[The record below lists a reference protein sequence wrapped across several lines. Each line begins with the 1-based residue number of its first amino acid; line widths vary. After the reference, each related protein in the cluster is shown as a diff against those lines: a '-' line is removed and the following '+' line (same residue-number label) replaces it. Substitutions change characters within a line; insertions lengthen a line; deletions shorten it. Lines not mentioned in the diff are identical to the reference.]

1 LFFEVQKMNKK
12 MHPRN
17 QHKENYNFPELIQAV
32 PELGAFVK
40 MNAYGNESIDF
51 FNAEA
56 VKLLNKAL
64 LKSNYG
70 IAHWDIPAN
79 YLCPPIPGR
88 AEYMHQVAD
97 LLYKNNP
104 EYLQDKK
111 LGNNIRVL
119 DVGVGANCI
128 YPIVGV
134 HDYNWN
140 FVGTDIDEKAIA
152 ASQKIVNENESLQHK
167 IELRHQ
173 KNAHD
178 IFHGIILPNEKF
190 HLTVCNPPFHA
201 SLQEAQQGN
210 LRKNRNLKNTRNT
223 KVQLNFGGQG
233 TELWCEG
240 GEETFIEK
248 MILQS
253 AAYSNQV
260 LWFSTLVSKESTLKK
275 IQLKLEY
282 VDAREMKILPMQ
294 LGNKVSRI
302 VAWSFHSELRN
313 GKIGD
318 FIPTA

>member
-1 LFFEVQKMNKK
+1 

-17 QHKENYNFPELIQAV
+17 QHKEKYNFTDLIQAV

-173 KNAHD
+173 KNPHV

-282 VDAREMKILPMQ
+282 VDAREMKILTMQ

-302 VAWSFHSELRN
+302 VCWSFQKELRC
-313 GKIGD
+313 
-318 FIPTA
+318 

>member
-1 LFFEVQKMNKK
+1 

-70 IAHWDIPAN
+70 IAHWDIPTN

-88 AEYMHQVAD
+88 AEYMHHVAD

-128 YPIVGV
+128 YPIVGA

-190 HLTVCNPPFHA
+190 NLTVCNPPFHA

-223 KVQLNFGGQG
+223 KVQLNFGGHG

-302 VAWSFHSELRN
+302 VCWSFFANPR
-313 GKIGD
+313 I
-318 FIPTA
+318 

>member
-1 LFFEVQKMNKK
+1 

-32 PELGAFVK
+32 PELGVFVK

-97 LLYKNNP
+97 LLYNNNP

-128 YPIVGV
+128 YPIVGA

-152 ASQKIVNENESLQHK
+152 ASQKIVNENDSLQHK

-223 KVQLNFGGQG
+223 KVQLNFGGHG

-253 AAYSNQV
+253 AVYSNQV
-260 LWFSTLVSKESTLKK
+260 LWFSSLVSKESTLKK

-313 GKIGD
+313 WKTFG
-318 FIPTA
+318 FIPTS

>member
-1 LFFEVQKMNKK
+1 

-17 QHKENYNFPELIQAV
+17 QHKEKYNFPKLIQAV

-111 LGNNIRVL
+111 LGNNIRVI

-128 YPIVGV
+128 YPIVGA

-152 ASQKIVNENESLQHK
+152 ASQKIVNENDSLQHK

-178 IFHGIILPNEKF
+178 IFHGIILPEEKF
-190 HLTVCNPPFHA
+190 NLTVCNPPFHA

-210 LRKNRNLKNTRNT
+210 LRKNRNLKNSRNA

-253 AAYSNQV
+253 AVYSNQV

-302 VAWSFHSELRN
+302 VCWSFQKELRC
-313 GKIGD
+313 
-318 FIPTA
+318 

>member
-1 LFFEVQKMNKK
+1 MKEPNK
-12 MHPRN
+12 
-17 QHKENYNFPELIQAV
+17 YNFPELIQAL
-32 PELGAFVK
+32 PELAPFVK
-40 MNAYGNESIDF
+40 TNAYGNESIDF
-51 FNAEA
+51 FNPIA

-64 LKSNYG
+64 LKKNYG
-70 IAHWDIPAN
+70 VANWDIPEN

-88 AEYMHQVAD
+88 AEYMHQIAD

-104 EYLQDKK
+104 NFLQDKN

-128 YPIVGV
+128 YPIIGA
-134 HDYNWN
+134 HEYNWN
-140 FVGTDIDEKAIA
+140 FVGSDIDEKAIA
-152 ASQKIVNENESLQHK
+152 ASQKIVDANDSLQHK

-178 IFHGIILPNEKF
+178 IFHGIILPEEKF
-190 HLTVCNPPFHA
+190 QLTVCNPPFHA

-210 LRKNRNLKNTRNT
+210 LRKNRNLKNSRNA

-253 AAYSNQV
+253 SVYANQV
-260 LWFSTLVSKESTLKK
+260 EWFSTLVSKESTLKK

-282 VDAREMKILPMQ
+282 VDARDMRILPMQ

-302 VAWSFHSELRN
+302 VAW
-313 GKIGD
+313 KY
-318 FIPTA
+318 

>member
-1 LFFEVQKMNKK
+1 LFFEVQKMNKI

-17 QHKENYNFPELIQAV
+17 QHNDKYNFPELIQAI

-64 LKSNYG
+64 LKKHYG
-70 IAHWDIPAN
+70 VANWDIPEH

-88 AEYMHQVAD
+88 AEYLHQIAD

-104 EYLQDKK
+104 NFLQDKK

-128 YPIVGV
+128 YPIIGV
-134 HDYNWN
+134 HEYNWN
-140 FVGTDIDEKAIA
+140 FVGSDIDEKAIA
-152 ASQKIVNENESLQHK
+152 ASQKIVNENDSLQHK

-178 IFHGIILPNEKF
+178 IFHGIILPEEKF
-190 HLTVCNPPFHA
+190 QLTVCNPPFHA

-210 LRKNRNLKNTRNT
+210 LRKNRNLKNSRNA

-253 AAYSNQV
+253 AAYAKQV
-260 LWFSTLVSKESTLKK
+260 EWFSTLVSKESTLKK

-282 VDAREMKILPMQ
+282 VEARDMRILPMNI
-294 LGNKVSRI
+294 GNKSSRV
-302 VAWSFHSELRN
+302 VAW
-313 GKIGD
+313 KY
-318 FIPTA
+318 

>member
-1 LFFEVQKMNKK
+1 

-88 AEYMHQVAD
+88 AEYMHQAAD

-173 KNAHD
+173 KNPHD
-178 IFHGIILPNEKF
+178 IFHGILLPNEKF

-302 VAWSFHSELRN
+302 VAWSFQNELRC
-313 GKIGD
+313 
-318 FIPTA
+318 

>member
-1 LFFEVQKMNKK
+1 

-17 QHKENYNFPELIQAV
+17 QHKENYNFLELIQAV

-104 EYLQDKK
+104 EYLKDKK

-152 ASQKIVNENESLQHK
+152 ASQKIVNENDSLQHK

-201 SLQEAQQGN
+201 SLQESQQGN

-302 VAWSFHSELRN
+302 VCWSFQKELRY
-313 GKIGD
+313 
-318 FIPTA
+318 

>member
-1 LFFEVQKMNKK
+1 

>member
-1 LFFEVQKMNKK
+1 

-17 QHKENYNFPELIQAV
+17 QHNDKYNFPELIQAI

-70 IAHWDIPAN
+70 IEHWDIPEN

-88 AEYMHQVAD
+88 AEYLHQIAD

-104 EYLQDKK
+104 NFLEDKK

-128 YPIVGV
+128 YPIIGV
-134 HDYNWN
+134 HEYNWN
-140 FVGTDIDEKAIA
+140 FVGSDIDEKAIA
-152 ASQKIVNENESLQHK
+152 ASQKIVDENDSLQHK

-178 IFHGIILPNEKF
+178 IFHGILLPNEKF

-210 LRKNRNLKNTRNT
+210 LRKNRNLKNSRNA

-253 AAYSNQV
+253 AVYAKQV
-260 LWFSTLVSKESTLKK
+260 EWFSTLVSKESTLKK

-282 VDAREMKILPMQ
+282 VDARDMRILPMQ

-313 GKIGD
+313 GKASG
-318 FIPTA
+318 FIPTS

>member
-1 LFFEVQKMNKK
+1 

-152 ASQKIVNENESLQHK
+152 ASQKIVNQNDSLQHK

-302 VAWSFHSELRN
+302 VAWSFQKELRC
-313 GKIGD
+313 
-318 FIPTA
+318 

>member
-1 LFFEVQKMNKK
+1 

-32 PELGAFVK
+32 PELGTFVK

-88 AEYMHQVAD
+88 AEYIHQVAD

-111 LGNNIRVL
+111 LGNNIRAL

-173 KNAHD
+173 KNPHD
-178 IFHGIILPNEKF
+178 IFHGILLPNEKF

-313 GKIGD
+313 WKIGD
-318 FIPTA
+318 FIPTL

>member
-1 LFFEVQKMNKK
+1 MKEPNK
-12 MHPRN
+12 
-17 QHKENYNFPELIQAV
+17 YNFPELIQAL
-32 PELGAFVK
+32 PELGQFVK
-40 MNAYGNESIDF
+40 TNAYGNESIDF

-64 LKSNYG
+64 LKKHYG
-70 IAHWDIPAN
+70 VANWDIPAN

-88 AEYMHQVAD
+88 AEYLHQVAD
-97 LLYKNNP
+97 LLNANNP
-104 EYLQDKK
+104 NFLQDKK

-128 YPIVGV
+128 YPIIGV
-134 HDYNWN
+134 HEYNWN
-140 FVGTDIDEKAIA
+140 FVGSDIDEKAIA
-152 ASQKIVNENESLQHK
+152 ASQKIVNDNDSLQHK
-167 IELRHQ
+167 ITLRHQ

-178 IFHGIILPNEKF
+178 IFHGIILPEEKF
-190 HLTVCNPPFHA
+190 NLTVCNPPFHA

-210 LRKNRNLKNTRNT
+210 LRKNRNLKNMRNT

-302 VAWSFHSELRN
+302 VCWSFSANPR
-313 GKIGD
+313 I
-318 FIPTA
+318 

>member
-1 LFFEVQKMNKK
+1 

-17 QHKENYNFPELIQAV
+17 QHKENYNFQELIQAV
-32 PELGAFVK
+32 PELGVFVK

-119 DVGVGANCI
+119 DLGVGANCI
-128 YPIVGV
+128 YPIVGA

-152 ASQKIVNENESLQHK
+152 ASQKIVDANDSLQHK

-178 IFHGIILPNEKF
+178 IFHGIILPEEKF
-190 HLTVCNPPFHA
+190 NLTVCNPPFHA

-210 LRKNRNLKNTRNT
+210 LRKNRNLKNTRNA

-253 AAYSNQV
+253 AAYAKQV
-260 LWFSTLVSKESTLKK
+260 EWFSTLVSKESTLKK

-282 VDAREMKILPMQ
+282 VDARDMRILPMDI
-294 LGNKVSRI
+294 GNKSSRV
-302 VAWSFHSELRN
+302 VAWRF
-313 GKIGD
+313 
-318 FIPTA
+318 

>member
-1 LFFEVQKMNKK
+1 

-17 QHKENYNFPELIQAV
+17 QHNDKYNFPELIQAI

-70 IAHWDIPAN
+70 IAQWDIPAN

-88 AEYMHQVAD
+88 AEYLHQIAD

-104 EYLQDKK
+104 DFLQDKS

-128 YPIVGV
+128 YPIIGV
-134 HDYNWN
+134 HEYNWN
-140 FVGTDIDEKAIA
+140 FVGSDIDEKAIA
-152 ASQKIVNENESLQHK
+152 ASQKIVDENDSLQHK

-178 IFHGIILPNEKF
+178 IFHGIILPEEKF
-190 HLTVCNPPFHA
+190 NLTVCNPPFHA

-253 AAYSNQV
+253 AVYAKQV
-260 LWFSTLVSKESTLKK
+260 EWFSTLVSKESTLKK

-282 VDAREMKILPMQ
+282 VDARDMRIFPMNI
-294 LGNKVSRI
+294 GNKSSRV
-302 VAWSFHSELRN
+302 VAW
-313 GKIGD
+313 KY
-318 FIPTA
+318 

>member
-1 LFFEVQKMNKK
+1 

-17 QHKENYNFPELIQAV
+17 QHKENYNFPELIQAI

-40 MNAYGNESIDF
+40 LNAYGNESIDF

-152 ASQKIVNENESLQHK
+152 ASQKIVNENDSLQHK

-223 KVQLNFGGQG
+223 KVQLNFGGHG

-253 AAYSNQV
+253 AVYSNQV

-318 FIPTA
+318 FIPTL

>member
-1 LFFEVQKMNKK
+1 

-17 QHKENYNFPELIQAV
+17 QHNDKYNFPELIQTL
-32 PELGAFVK
+32 PELAPFVK
-40 MNAYGNESIDF
+40 TNAYGNESIDF
-51 FNAEA
+51 FDPIA

-64 LKSNYG
+64 LKKHYG
-70 IAHWDIPAN
+70 VANWDIPEN

-88 AEYMHQVAD
+88 AEYMHQIAD
-97 LLYKNNP
+97 LLANK
-104 EYLQDKK
+104 D
-111 LGNNIRVL
+111 NIRVL

-128 YPIVGV
+128 YPIIGV
-134 HDYNWN
+134 HEYNWN
-140 FVGTDIDEKAIA
+140 FVGSDIDEKAIA
-152 ASQKIVNENESLQHK
+152 ASQKIVDENESLQHK

-178 IFHGIILPNEKF
+178 IFHGIILPEEKF
-190 HLTVCNPPFHA
+190 NLTVCNPPFHA

-210 LRKNRNLKNTRNT
+210 LRKNRNLKNSRNA

-253 AAYSNQV
+253 AVYANQV
-260 LWFSTLVSKESTLKK
+260 EWFSTLVSKESTLKK

-282 VDAREMKILPMQ
+282 VDALDMRILPMQ

-302 VAWSFHSELRN
+302 VAWKF
-313 GKIGD
+313 
-318 FIPTA
+318 

>member
-1 LFFEVQKMNKK
+1 MNKK

-17 QHKENYNFPELIQAV
+17 QHKEKYNFPKLIQAV

-111 LGNNIRVL
+111 LGNNIRVI

-128 YPIVGV
+128 YPIVGA

-152 ASQKIVNENESLQHK
+152 ASQKIVNENDSLQHK

-178 IFHGIILPNEKF
+178 IFHGIILPEEKF
-190 HLTVCNPPFHA
+190 NLTVCNPPFHA

-210 LRKNRNLKNTRNT
+210 LRKNRNLKNSRNA

-253 AAYSNQV
+253 AVYSNQV

-302 VAWSFHSELRN
+302 VCWSFQKELRC
-313 GKIGD
+313 
-318 FIPTA
+318 

>member
-1 LFFEVQKMNKK
+1 

-32 PELGAFVK
+32 PELGVFVK

-128 YPIVGV
+128 YPIVGA

-140 FVGTDIDEKAIA
+140 FVGTDIDEKAIT
-152 ASQKIVNENESLQHK
+152 ASQRIVNENDSLQHK

-223 KVQLNFGGQG
+223 KLQLNFGGHG

-253 AAYSNQV
+253 AVYSNQV

-318 FIPTA
+318 FIPTS

>member
-1 LFFEVQKMNKK
+1 
-12 MHPRN
+12 
-17 QHKENYNFPELIQAV
+17 
-32 PELGAFVK
+32 

-104 EYLQDKK
+104 EYLQNKK

-140 FVGTDIDEKAIA
+140 FVGTDIDEKAIV

-173 KNAHD
+173 KNPHD

-190 HLTVCNPPFHA
+190 QLTVCNPPFHA
-201 SLQEAQQGN
+201 SLQEAQRGN

-223 KVQLNFGGQG
+223 KVQLNFGGHG

-253 AAYSNQV
+253 AVYSNQV
-260 LWFSTLVSKESTLKK
+260 LWFSTLVSKEITLKK

-302 VAWSFHSELRN
+302 VCWSFFANPR
-313 GKIGD
+313 I
-318 FIPTA
+318 

>member
-1 LFFEVQKMNKK
+1 MKEPNK
-12 MHPRN
+12 
-17 QHKENYNFPELIQAV
+17 YNFPELIQAV

-128 YPIVGV
+128 YPIVGA

-167 IELRHQ
+167 IELRNQ
-173 KNAHD
+173 KNPHD
-178 IFHGIILPNEKF
+178 IFHGIILPTEKF

-313 GKIGD
+313 WKASG
-318 FIPTA
+318 FIPTS

>member
-1 LFFEVQKMNKK
+1 M
-12 MHPRN
+12 
-17 QHKENYNFPELIQAV
+17 
-32 PELGAFVK
+32 
-40 MNAYGNESIDF
+40 
-51 FNAEA
+51 
-56 VKLLNKAL
+56 
-64 LKSNYG
+64 
-70 IAHWDIPAN
+70 
-79 YLCPPIPGR
+79 
-88 AEYMHQVAD
+88 
-97 LLYKNNP
+97 
-104 EYLQDKK
+104 
-111 LGNNIRVL
+111 L

-128 YPIVGV
+128 YPIVGA

-140 FVGTDIDEKAIA
+140 FVGTDIDENAIA
-152 ASQKIVNENESLQHK
+152 ASQKIVNENDSLQHK

-173 KNAHD
+173 KNPHD

-223 KVQLNFGGQG
+223 KVQLNFGGHG

-253 AAYSNQV
+253 AVYSNQV

-313 GKIGD
+313 WKIGD
-318 FIPTA
+318 FIPTS

>member
-1 LFFEVQKMNKK
+1 

-104 EYLQDKK
+104 EYLQNKK

-152 ASQKIVNENESLQHK
+152 SSQKIVNENESLQHK

-173 KNAHD
+173 KNSHD
-178 IFHGIILPNEKF
+178 TFHGILLPNEKF

-210 LRKNRNLKNTRNT
+210 LRKNRNLKNKRNT

-233 TELWCEG
+233 SELWCEG

-302 VAWSFHSELRN
+302 VCWSFFANPR
-313 GKIGD
+313 I
-318 FIPTA
+318 

>member
-1 LFFEVQKMNKK
+1 MKEPNK
-12 MHPRN
+12 
-17 QHKENYNFPELIQAV
+17 YNFPELIQAV
-32 PELGAFVK
+32 PELGEFVK

-128 YPIVGV
+128 YPIVGA

-140 FVGTDIDEKAIA
+140 FVGTDIDEKAIT
-152 ASQKIVNENESLQHK
+152 ASQRIVNENDSLQHK

-223 KVQLNFGGQG
+223 KLQLNFGGHG

-253 AAYSNQV
+253 AVYSNQV
-260 LWFSTLVSKESTLKK
+260 LWFSSLVSKESTLKK

-302 VAWSFHSELRN
+302 VAWSFQKELRC
-313 GKIGD
+313 
-318 FIPTA
+318 

>member
-1 LFFEVQKMNKK
+1 

-17 QHKENYNFPELIQAV
+17 QHNDKYNFPELIQAI

-70 IAHWDIPAN
+70 IAQWDIPAN

-88 AEYMHQVAD
+88 AEYLHQVAE
-97 LLYKNNP
+97 LLNANNP
-104 EYLQDKK
+104 NFLQDKK

-128 YPIVGV
+128 YPIIGV
-134 HDYNWN
+134 HEYNWN
-140 FVGTDIDEKAIA
+140 FVGSDIDEKAIA
-152 ASQKIVNENESLQHK
+152 ASQKIVDENDSLQHK

-178 IFHGIILPNEKF
+178 IFHGIILPEEKF
-190 HLTVCNPPFHA
+190 NLTVCNPPFHA

-253 AAYSNQV
+253 AVYAKQV
-260 LWFSTLVSKESTLKK
+260 EWFSTLVSKESTLKK

-282 VDAREMKILPMQ
+282 VDARDMRILPMNI
-294 LGNKVSRI
+294 GNKSSRV
-302 VAWSFHSELRN
+302 VAW
-313 GKIGD
+313 KY
-318 FIPTA
+318 

>member
-1 LFFEVQKMNKK
+1 

-17 QHKENYNFPELIQAV
+17 QHNDKYNFPELIQAI

-70 IAHWDIPAN
+70 IAQWDIPAN

-88 AEYMHQVAD
+88 AEYLHQVAE
-97 LLYKNNP
+97 LLNANNP
-104 EYLQDKK
+104 NFLQDKK

-128 YPIVGV
+128 YPIIGV
-134 HDYNWN
+134 HEYNWN
-140 FVGTDIDEKAIA
+140 FVGSDIDEKAIA
-152 ASQKIVNENESLQHK
+152 ASQKIVDENDSLQHK

-178 IFHGIILPNEKF
+178 IFHGIILPEEKF
-190 HLTVCNPPFHA
+190 NLTVCNPPFHA

-253 AAYSNQV
+253 AVYAKQV
-260 LWFSTLVSKESTLKK
+260 EWFSTLVSKESTLKK

-282 VDAREMKILPMQ
+282 VDARDMRIFPMNI
-294 LGNKVSRI
+294 GNKSSRV
-302 VAWSFHSELRN
+302 VAW
-313 GKIGD
+313 KY
-318 FIPTA
+318 

>member
-1 LFFEVQKMNKK
+1 

-17 QHKENYNFPELIQAV
+17 QHNDKYNFPELIQAL
-32 PELGAFVK
+32 PELAPFVK
-40 MNAYGNESIDF
+40 TNAYGNESIDF

-64 LKSNYG
+64 LKKHYG
-70 IAHWDIPAN
+70 VANWDIPEN

-88 AEYMHQVAD
+88 AEYLHQIAD

-104 EYLQDKK
+104 NFLQDKS

-128 YPIVGV
+128 YPIIGV
-134 HDYNWN
+134 HEYNWN
-140 FVGTDIDEKAIA
+140 FVGSDIDEKAIA
-152 ASQKIVNENESLQHK
+152 ASQKIVDGNESLQHK
-167 IELRHQ
+167 ITLRHQ

-178 IFHGIILPNEKF
+178 IFHGIILPEEKF
-190 HLTVCNPPFHA
+190 QLTVCNPPFHA

-210 LRKNRNLKNTRNT
+210 LRKNRNLKNSRNA

-253 AAYSNQV
+253 SVYANQV
-260 LWFSTLVSKESTLKK
+260 EWFSTLVSKESTLKK

-282 VDAREMKILPMQ
+282 IDARDMRILPMQ

-302 VAWSFHSELRN
+302 VAW
-313 GKIGD
+313 KY
-318 FIPTA
+318 

>member
-1 LFFEVQKMNKK
+1 MKEPNK
-12 MHPRN
+12 
-17 QHKENYNFPELIQAV
+17 YNFSELIQAI

-97 LLYKNNP
+97 LLNANNP
-104 EYLQDKK
+104 NFLQDKN
-111 LGNNIRVL
+111 LGNSIRVL

-128 YPIVGV
+128 YPIIGV
-134 HDYNWN
+134 HEYNWN

-152 ASQKIVNENESLQHK
+152 ASQKIVNENDSLQHK

-178 IFHGIILPNEKF
+178 IFHGIILPEEKF
-190 HLTVCNPPFHA
+190 QLTVCNPPFHA

-210 LRKNRNLKNTRNT
+210 LRKNRNLKNSRKA
-223 KVQLNFGGQG
+223 KVQLNFGGHG

-253 AAYSNQV
+253 AVYAKQV
-260 LWFSTLVSKESTLKK
+260 EWFSTLVSKESTLKK

-282 VDAREMKILPMQ
+282 VDARDMRILPMNI
-294 LGNKVSRI
+294 GNKSSRV
-302 VAWSFHSELRN
+302 VAW
-313 GKIGD
+313 KY
-318 FIPTA
+318 

>member
-1 LFFEVQKMNKK
+1 

-17 QHKENYNFPELIQAV
+17 QHNDKYNFPELIQAL
-32 PELGAFVK
+32 PELGQFVK
-40 MNAYGNESIDF
+40 TNAYGNESIDF
-51 FNAEA
+51 FDPIA

-64 LKSNYG
+64 LKKNYG
-70 IAHWDIPAN
+70 VANWDIPEN

-88 AEYMHQVAD
+88 AEYLHQIAD
-97 LLYKNNP
+97 LLYSNNP
-104 EYLQDKK
+104 NFLQDKK

-128 YPIVGV
+128 YPIIGV
-134 HDYNWN
+134 HEYNWN
-140 FVGTDIDEKAIA
+140 FVGSDIDEKAIA
-152 ASQKIVNENESLQHK
+152 ASQKIVNENDSLQHK

-178 IFHGIILPNEKF
+178 IFHGIILPEEKF
-190 HLTVCNPPFHA
+190 NLTVCNPPFHA

-210 LRKNRNLKNTRNT
+210 LRKNRNLKNSRNA
-223 KVQLNFGGQG
+223 KVQLNFGGHG

-253 AAYSNQV
+253 AVYAKQV
-260 LWFSTLVSKESTLKK
+260 EWFSTLVSKESTLKK

-282 VDAREMKILPMQ
+282 VDARDMRILPMDI
-294 LGNKVSRI
+294 GNKSSRV
-302 VAWSFHSELRN
+302 VAW
-313 GKIGD
+313 KY
-318 FIPTA
+318 

>member
-1 LFFEVQKMNKK
+1 

-17 QHKENYNFPELIQAV
+17 QHNDKYNFPELIQAI

-51 FNAEA
+51 FDPMA

-64 LKSNYG
+64 LKKNYG
-70 IAHWDIPAN
+70 IEHWDIPEN

-88 AEYMHQVAD
+88 AEYLHQIAD

-104 EYLQDKK
+104 NFLQDKK

-128 YPIVGV
+128 YPIVGT

-178 IFHGIILPNEKF
+178 IFHGIILPEEKF
-190 HLTVCNPPFHA
+190 NLTVCNPPFHA

-210 LRKNRNLKNTRNT
+210 LRKNRNLKNSRNA
-223 KVQLNFGGQG
+223 KVQLNFGGHG

-253 AAYSNQV
+253 AVYAKQV
-260 LWFSTLVSKESTLKK
+260 EWFSTLVSKESTLKK

-282 VDAREMKILPMQ
+282 VDARDMRILPMNI
-294 LGNKVSRI
+294 GNKSSRV
-302 VAWSFHSELRN
+302 VAW
-313 GKIGD
+313 KY
-318 FIPTA
+318 

>member
-1 LFFEVQKMNKK
+1 

-40 MNAYGNESIDF
+40 MNAHGNESIDF

-140 FVGTDIDEKAIA
+140 FVGTDIDEKAIT

-178 IFHGIILPNEKF
+178 IFHGILLPNEKF

-233 TELWCEG
+233 SELWCEG

-260 LWFSTLVSKESTLKK
+260 FWFSTLVSKESTLKK

-302 VAWSFHSELRN
+302 VCWSFSSKPRL
-313 GKIGD
+313 
-318 FIPTA
+318 

>member
-1 LFFEVQKMNKK
+1 
-12 MHPRN
+12 
-17 QHKENYNFPELIQAV
+17 
-32 PELGAFVK
+32 
-40 MNAYGNESIDF
+40 
-51 FNAEA
+51 
-56 VKLLNKAL
+56 
-64 LKSNYG
+64 
-70 IAHWDIPAN
+70 
-79 YLCPPIPGR
+79 
-88 AEYMHQVAD
+88 MHQVAD
-97 LLYKNNP
+97 LLCKNNP

-128 YPIVGV
+128 YPIIGV
-134 HDYNWN
+134 HEYNWN
-140 FVGTDIDEKAIA
+140 FVGSDIDEKAIA
-152 ASQKIVNENESLQHK
+152 ASQKIIDANDSLQHK

-178 IFHGIILPNEKF
+178 IFHGIILPEEKF
-190 HLTVCNPPFHA
+190 QLTVCNPPFHA

-210 LRKNRNLKNTRNT
+210 LRKNRNLKNSRNA

-253 AAYSNQV
+253 AVYAKQV
-260 LWFSTLVSKESTLKK
+260 EWFSTLVSKESTLKK

-282 VDAREMKILPMQ
+282 VDARDMRILPME

-302 VAWSFHSELRN
+302 VAWKF
-313 GKIGD
+313 
-318 FIPTA
+318 

>member
-1 LFFEVQKMNKK
+1 MKEPNK
-12 MHPRN
+12 
-17 QHKENYNFPELIQAV
+17 YNFQELIQAL
-32 PELGAFVK
+32 PELAPFVK
-40 MNAYGNESIDF
+40 TNAYGNESIDF

-70 IAHWDIPAN
+70 IAHWDIPEN

-88 AEYMHQVAD
+88 AEYLHQIAD
-97 LLYKNNP
+97 LLYKHNP
-104 EYLQDKK
+104 NFLQDKS

-128 YPIVGV
+128 YPIIGV
-134 HDYNWN
+134 HEYNWH
-140 FVGTDIDEKAIA
+140 FVGSDIDEKAIA
-152 ASQKIVNENESLQHK
+152 SSQKIVNENESLQHK
-167 IELRHQ
+167 ITLRHQ

-178 IFHGIILPNEKF
+178 IFHGIILPEEKF
-190 HLTVCNPPFHA
+190 QLTVCNPPFHA

-253 AAYSNQV
+253 AVYAKQV
-260 LWFSTLVSKESTLKK
+260 EWFSTLVSKESTLKK

-282 VDAREMKILPMQ
+282 VDARDMRILPMNI
-294 LGNKVSRI
+294 GNKSSRV
-302 VAWSFHSELRN
+302 VAW
-313 GKIGD
+313 KY
-318 FIPTA
+318 

>member
-1 LFFEVQKMNKK
+1 MKEPNK
-12 MHPRN
+12 
-17 QHKENYNFPELIQAV
+17 YNFPELIQAL
-32 PELGAFVK
+32 PELGQFVK
-40 MNAYGNESIDF
+40 TNAYGNESIDF

-64 LKSNYG
+64 LKKHYG
-70 IAHWDIPAN
+70 VANWDIPAN

-88 AEYMHQVAD
+88 AEYLHQVAD
-97 LLYKNNP
+97 LLNANNP
-104 EYLQDKK
+104 NFLQDKK

-128 YPIVGV
+128 YPIIGV
-134 HDYNWN
+134 HEYNWN
-140 FVGTDIDEKAIA
+140 FVGSDIDEKAIA
-152 ASQKIVNENESLQHK
+152 ASQKIVNDNDSLQHK
-167 IELRHQ
+167 ITLRHQ

-178 IFHGIILPNEKF
+178 IFHGIILPEEKF
-190 HLTVCNPPFHA
+190 NLTVCNPPFHA

-210 LRKNRNLKNTRNT
+210 LRKNRNLKNMRNT

-302 VAWSFHSELRN
+302 VAWSFQKELRC
-313 GKIGD
+313 
-318 FIPTA
+318 

>member
-1 LFFEVQKMNKK
+1 

-17 QHKENYNFPELIQAV
+17 QHNDKYNFPELIQAI

-64 LKSNYG
+64 LKKHYG
-70 IAHWDIPAN
+70 VANWDIPAN

-88 AEYMHQVAD
+88 AEYLHQVAE
-97 LLYKNNP
+97 LLNANNP
-104 EYLQDKK
+104 NFLQDKK
-111 LGNNIRVL
+111 LGNSIRVL

-128 YPIVGV
+128 YPIIGV
-134 HDYNWN
+134 HEYNWN
-140 FVGTDIDEKAIA
+140 FVGSDIDEKAIA
-152 ASQKIVNENESLQHK
+152 ASQKIVDANDSLQHK
-167 IELRHQ
+167 ITLRHQ

-178 IFHGIILPNEKF
+178 IFHGIILPEEKF
-190 HLTVCNPPFHA
+190 QLTVCNPPFHA

-210 LRKNRNLKNTRNT
+210 LRKNRNLKNSRNA

-253 AAYSNQV
+253 AVYANQV
-260 LWFSTLVSKESTLKK
+260 EWFSTLVSKESTLKK

-282 VDAREMKILPMQ
+282 VDARDMRILPMDI
-294 LGNKVSRI
+294 GNKVSRI
-302 VAWSFHSELRN
+302 VAWKF
-313 GKIGD
+313 
-318 FIPTA
+318 